1 MNTSRIER
9 VVAAVLRADA
19 EDAMNNADTNTGLQ
33 HVMDEAD
40 RDERRRRIR
49 WASGGLLVAA
59 AAVVAAVI
67 VWWPGANEANVS
79 PVGSGEE
86 QSAAQQLATD
96 FVEAYAAHDRDLV
109 ASYLADDAD
118 VSYLGGPQTVE
129 FLLLNTRWEQAVSFQ
144 WTLEKCAGSSRD
156 ADGVLVEC
164 PASFHVLH
172 SEELGRGPFGDSQ
185 LNLVIRDGKVV
196 SVAVE
201 VPHDSNGLDDEMLLP
216 FERWM
221 EAAHPVQAVILD
233 DWADPLKSEALV
245 DRSLR
250 EWELRAREYADAVLA
265 GEAE

>member
-19 EDAMNNADTNTGLQ
+19 EDAMNDADTNTGLQ

-49 WASGGLLVAA
+49 WASGALLAA
-59 AAVVAAVI
+59 AAVVAAV
-67 VWWPGANEANVS
+67 VLWPGADEAKVS
-79 PVGSGEE
+79 PAGSGQE
-86 QSAAQQLATD
+86 QSAAEQLATD

-118 VSYLGGPQTVE
+118 VSYLGGQQTVE

-144 WTLEKCAGSSRD
+144 WTPEGCAGSSRD

-164 PASFHVLH
+164 PVSFHVLH

-185 LNLVIRDGKVV
+185 LNLVIRDGDVV

-201 VPHDSNGLDDEMLLP
+201 VPHDSNGLDDEMWLP

-221 EAAHPVQAVILD
+221 EAAHPVEAVILD
-233 DWADPLKSEALV
+233 DWYDPLKSATLV